1 MRLHPAFT
9 ALGLTVATGIACS
22 SDRDPNSSTAEGGT
36 LAATSAVGSNTT
48 AGGSSTVGTTG
59 TEGSGSPATSGAAT
73 SAGGGG
79 ASGSSSETASTTG
92 DPFGGNTGSG
102 GEPATGTTGGAGGN
116 TGVGGGET
124 TGTVM
129 TGPLPP
135 VYEVE
140 NTGSDC
146 PVATT
151 FPGFGELPSMPEF
164 PDPFLLE
171 SGARMTSR
179 AEWRCR
185 RAEISAQ
192 IQHWEL
198 GTKPAPTESEVTATF
213 SGNTLTVD
221 VEAGGQSITLTTTIN
236 LPNSGDPPYPAVIRM
251 AGSGVP
257 IGGAVASMNFNDGQ
271 LASQFPTRGQG
282 PFWDLFPDD
291 TVGAYAGWA
300 WGVSRIIDGLE
311 LTADQHQIDTKR
323 LAVTGCSYAGKM
335 ALWAGA
341 FDERIALTIPQE
353 SGGGG
358 EASWRVMAGQP
369 ATENLEEAQGTG
381 WYSEKLLQFGNA
393 DAPKLPFDQ
402 HSLVAMV
409 APRAILAIHNTGI
422 ERLGSEAGGASMK
435 AAAEVYAAL
444 GVPDRIGFSQAPAA
458 GHCVFPSSQS
468 ADVEAFVRR
477 FLLGDESV
485 DTNIMKDAYATD
497 MSRWITWDTP
507 TLQ

>member
-1 MRLHPAFT
+1 AFT

-140 NTGSDC
+140 HTGSDC

-221 VEAGGQSITLTTTIN
+221 VEAGGQSI
-236 LPNSGDPPYPAVIRM
+236 
-251 AGSGVP
+251 
-257 IGGAVASMNFNDGQ
+257 
-271 LASQFPTRGQG
+271 
-282 PFWDLFPDD
+282 
-291 TVGAYAGWA
+291 
-300 WGVSRIIDGLE
+300 
-311 LTADQHQIDTKR
+311 
-323 LAVTGCSYAGKM
+323 
-335 ALWAGA
+335 
-341 FDERIALTIPQE
+341 
-353 SGGGG
+353 
-358 EASWRVMAGQP
+358 
-369 ATENLEEAQGTG
+369 
-381 WYSEKLLQFGNA
+381 
-393 DAPKLPFDQ
+393 
-402 HSLVAMV
+402 
-409 APRAILAIHNTGI
+409 
-422 ERLGSEAGGASMK
+422 
-435 AAAEVYAAL
+435 
-444 GVPDRIGFSQAPAA
+444 
-458 GHCVFPSSQS
+458 
-468 ADVEAFVRR
+468 
-477 FLLGDESV
+477 
-485 DTNIMKDAYATD
+485 
-497 MSRWITWDTP
+497 
-507 TLQ
+507 